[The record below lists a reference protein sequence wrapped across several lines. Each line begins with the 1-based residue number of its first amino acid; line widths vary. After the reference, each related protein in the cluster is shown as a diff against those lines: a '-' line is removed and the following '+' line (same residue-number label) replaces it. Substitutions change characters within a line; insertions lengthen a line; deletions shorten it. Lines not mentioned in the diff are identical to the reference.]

1 MCEILFGLCAVP
13 SLDCKFAALKQ
24 RIGTPTGEK
33 EQFHL
38 KFDRQKVPGLVFFPS
53 VFSILDLERLC
64 VSAFLSYILSI
75 RRLLGRHGLVSAGSS
90 AARLGFVLALIS
102 ARSSVGHLRPR
113 KTC

>member
-1 MCEILFGLCAVP
+1 MCEILSGLCAVP

-24 RIGTPTGEK
+24 RIGTPTGEN
-33 EQFHL
+33 EQFKPKSIDKKFQASFSFHL
-38 KFDRQKVPGLVFFPS
+38 
-53 VFSILDLERLC
+53 FSFLDLERLC

-75 RRLLGRHGLVSAGSS
+75 RRLLGRHGMVSAGSS
-90 AARLGFVLALIS
+90 AARLGFVLALTS